1 MDEKLKELQFLL
13 ISGGLYSGKADG
25 LYGPLTEIALNKLIS
40 NRGFVDRAS
49 YPWVEEFRKVFG
61 LHEIRDN
68 EALKAWLI
76 SDGKTLGDPKMLPWC
91 GDAMATAIRKS
102 LPDEKF
108 VGVLAENPYWALN
121 WAAFGDAIEP
131 CFGAIGVFKRAE
143 GGHVGVLVSQSKDT
157 YHVLGGNQGD
167 SVSLTSVPK
176 SSFVTSRWPKTFE
189 RPLIRALH
197 FASSPNQAS
206 LA

>member
-1 MDEKLKELQFLL
+1 MDGKLKELQTLL

-76 SDGKTLGDPKMLPWC
+76 SDGKTLGNPKMLPWC
-91 GDAMATAIRKS
+91 GDAMATAICRS

-108 VGVLAENPYWALN
+108 TGALAENPYWALN
-121 WAAFGDAIEP
+121 WALFGDAIEP
-131 CFGAIGVFKRAE
+131 CFGAVGVFKRAG

-176 SSFVTSRWPKTFE
+176 SSFVAARWPKTYE
-189 RPLIRALH
+189 RPLIRSLH
-197 FASSPNQAS
+197 FATSPNQAS